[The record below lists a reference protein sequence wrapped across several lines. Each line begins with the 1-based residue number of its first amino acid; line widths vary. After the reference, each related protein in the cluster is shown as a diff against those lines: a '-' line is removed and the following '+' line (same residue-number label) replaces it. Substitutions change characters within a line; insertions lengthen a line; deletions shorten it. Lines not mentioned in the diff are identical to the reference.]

1 MLGWPARLTQRI
13 HGTPVLPLADQA
25 LSSATN
31 LLAVVVV
38 ARTGTPEQFGIFSI
52 FLITYYVT
60 VGFNRSVPHAIAM
73 TLDWDDERARS
84 GYFFLPPLVIGAVA
98 TVVLVPVLVRIDP
111 SFLTLSVLLLPVLLQ
126 DAVRMH
132 AFAVQKP
139 HVALLSDAVWLVV
152 QVVGFLFVSTAAS
165 TASVWAIG
173 GLCGLLVARPW
184 LIRVRLRRRPIR
196 ASVVSAVLEYL
207 ALVGLGYATPLLAAP
222 IITLLGVAALQGA
235 GVIRGPIILLV
246 QGLIVHRM
254 SGPPIGPKTCF
265 REAFRLSATTLG
277 TTVVCIPP
285 LVLLKDFYGPFLL
298 GSTWPSVDPLLLPAI
313 LTMVVGSLSF
323 GPATIV
329 RKMGLFTL
337 SAKVQLALAPVFLG
351 FPLAGAFVAGP
362 KGFLYATSLAYAV
375 FGVTW
380 WNVLAKVARNGSS
393 ADDVALI

>member
-1 MLGWPARLTQRI
+1 MPGRSQRLAERARRTPAL
-13 HGTPVLPLADQA
+13 HLADQA

-38 ARTGTPEQFGIFSI
+38 ARNGTPEQFGIFSI

-73 TLDWDDERARS
+73 TLEWDDDERARNS
-84 GYFFLPPLVIGAVA
+84 YFFLPPLVLGAIA
-98 TVVLVPVLVRIDP
+98 TVVLVPVLAGLDR
-111 SFLTLSVLLLPVLLQ
+111 SFLALAFLLVPMLLQ

-132 AFAVQKP
+132 AFALQKP
-139 HVALLSDAVWLVV
+139 HVAILSDAGWFVV
-152 QVVGFLFVSTAAS
+152 QGLGFLFVSTAAGAA
-165 TASVWAIG
+165 TVWAVG

-184 LIRVRLRRRPIR
+184 LLRVRRARRAIG

-222 IITLLGVAALQGA
+222 IITVLGVGALQGA

-254 SGPPIGPKTCF
+254 SGPPVGPGTSL
-265 REAFRLSATTLG
+265 REAYRLSATTLG
-277 TTVVCIPP
+277 VTAVCIPP
-285 LVLLKDFYGPFLL
+285 LILLQDVYGPFLL
-298 GSTWPSVDPLLLPAI
+298 GSTWPSVDPLIVPAI
-313 LTMVVGSLSF
+313 LTMVAGSLSF

-329 RKMGLFTL
+329 RKMALFRL
-337 SAKVQLALAPVFLG
+337 SAKVQLALTPVFLG
-351 FPLAGAFVAGP
+351 FPLAGAFAAGP
-362 KGFLYATSLAYAV
+362 EGFLYATALAYAV

-380 WNVLAKVARNGSS
+380 WTVLASVARTGSP
-393 ADDVALI
+393 DVASI